1 MIKQSLK
8 ILLCS
13 ILVFGLFVFTSA
25 DGNANVNSANVNR
38 YIENIKQSPPSEIE
52 NYLMGKFNPRKHNA
66 FVKVPERYANRKGYY
81 LRKSAFEAFKKMY
94 EAARKDGVKLII
106 RSATRNF
113 DSQKRIWE
121 RKWRA
126 QKKSRS
132 SVDKARNILQ
142 ENSMPGSSRHHWGTE
157 IDLNAFKNDW
167 FEYDQGLKLFR
178 WMNKNAAKY
187 GFYRPYTKKDDNRAT
202 GYNEERWHWSYT
214 PLSIPMLRDASMALS
229 DKKITGFLGSETATQ
244 IGVVKNYILGVN
256 ESCR

>member
-1 MIKQSLK
+1 MFKKPLK
-8 ILLCS
+8 LLLS
-13 ILVFGLFVFTSA
+13 SFLVFGLFIFASA
-25 DGNANVNSANVNR
+25 DGNANVNSDV
-38 YIENIKQSPPSEIE
+38 ENTKQSPPNEIE

-81 LRKSAFEAFKKMY
+81 LRESTLEAFKKMH

-187 GFYRPYTKKDDNRAT
+187 GFHRPYTKKDDNGVDCYPSVYQHRCCGRA
-202 GYNEERWHWSYT
+202 GAANGCGAAVYQR
-214 PLSIPMLRDASMALS
+214 
-229 DKKITGFLGSETATQ
+229 GSNLADY
-244 IGVVKNYILGVN
+244 IYGVRRHTVEHFAAKG
-256 ESCR
+256 